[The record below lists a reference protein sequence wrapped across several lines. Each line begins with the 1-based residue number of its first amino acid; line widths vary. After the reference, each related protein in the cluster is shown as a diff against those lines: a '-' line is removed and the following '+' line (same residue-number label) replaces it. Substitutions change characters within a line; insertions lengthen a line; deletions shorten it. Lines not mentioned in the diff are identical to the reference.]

1 MKKGWM
7 LAVALSGALLV
18 AGGVV
23 ADGGAAIVALGRS
36 AAPFPWSLRWSL
48 HWSVANADE
57 AKAASGV
64 AGAKSTDD
72 AKPETAKEGAKKEAP
87 AKEGEAGKAAAE
99 EKEAGA
105 KKEKKKE
112 KEAGGDKPAGGAK
125 AEGAVKAEGAAKEPP
140 AAIPA
145 DAKAAAADAPVEV
158 KLGGAV
164 EKKDGVAAEKDKAK
178 ATAKKEPA
186 ADKKKKDVGPPMFRL
201 RDGTRLAGTPSLQD
215 IHVATAYGK
224 LTVPVPEV
232 VRVRFAAAE
241 DTQTATK
248 VAAEVQALGSEEFDR
263 REEAMTALRQI
274 GAPAL
279 DALKKAAESE
289 DEEVKSR
296 AEKLLSELEES
307 LDEAEGE
314 EAILGPIAGD
324 EDEVVTVKFT
334 VRGKIEERTFSL
346 ATRYGALSLSRDAI
360 VSVVFQETANTK
372 VPFSIPGTTF
382 AGDNKWVDTKLAFAS
397 GEQVR
402 ITAQGQINMEQFG
415 QATGPEGTTNVSGQ
429 FESFPGGA
437 LVGRIGD
444 KGKPFLIGSDYDGA
458 ANGAGSLFLG
468 VALKNGQVSGG
479 YQVEVEKEGES

>member
-1 MKKGWM
+1 MQGLRVRPGKILPSKGDGGLAMKKGWM

-23 ADGGAAIVALGRS
+23 TDGGAAS
-36 AAPFPWSLRWSL
+36 
-48 HWSVANADE
+48 ADE

>member
-23 ADGGAAIVALGRS
+23 TDGGAAS
-36 AAPFPWSLRWSL
+36 
-48 HWSVANADE
+48 ADE

-99 EKEAGA
+99 EKDAGA

-125 AEGAVKAEGAAKEPP
+125 AEGAAKEPA